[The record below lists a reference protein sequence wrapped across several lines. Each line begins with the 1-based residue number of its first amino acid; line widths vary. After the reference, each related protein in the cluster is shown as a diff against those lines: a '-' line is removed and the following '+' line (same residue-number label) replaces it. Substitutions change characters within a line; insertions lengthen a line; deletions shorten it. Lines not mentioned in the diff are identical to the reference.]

1 MDVQYY
7 LVHRSILPETYEK
20 VVKARNLL
28 EIGRA
33 RDVVE
38 ATRMA
43 GISRSTYYKYKDYIL
58 ERSNMNRGRM
68 AVLSAMLDH
77 ETGVLSAL
85 LTRLSVASISILS
98 INQSMPINGKAAL
111 MLTVDI
117 SEMSQDTDD
126 LVKILSESPG
136 TDNVKIL
143 SME

>member
-1 MDVQYY
+1 MDDQYY

-20 VVKARNLL
+20 VVTARNLL
-28 EIGRA
+28 ENGKA
-33 RDVVE
+33 RDISE
-38 ATRMA
+38 AAKLA
-43 GISRSTYYKYKDYIL
+43 GISRSTYYKYKDCIL
-58 ERSNMNRGRM
+58 ERSAQQQGRM

-85 LTRLSVASISILS
+85 LSRLSAAGVNILS
-98 INQSMPINGKAAL
+98 INQSMPISGKAAL

-117 SEMSQDTDD
+117 SEMSAPNAD
-126 LVKILSESPG
+126 LVRILSESPG